1 LKQGGRGI
9 VADKKLAL
17 DKKTVS
23 PRRSTPDRAAQQL
36 PQVYSG

>member
-1 LKQGGRGI
+1 

-17 DKKTVS
+17 DKKQS
-23 PRRSTPDRAAQQL
+23 ALDAARAPDRAAQQL